1 ALVLVVGPLPPR
13 GPRPGD
19 RQVPVAH
26 DRGDLG
32 PVDGHV
38 EPHPGPTAWSDV
50 RRHEEAVGSGSDE
63 YLLGAGRRRAPEG
76 HPIIVVTV
84 REGGE
89 LPPADVPGRLAVAE
103 ALTDVRVGQAQ
114 LAQLRHGTHQPAR
127 WCSAIRSRITW
138 SYSGK

>member
-1 ALVLVVGPLPPR
+1 MYSISRLYPSRTTAAISAQSTGTSSYS
-13 GPRPGD
+13 
-19 RQVPVAH
+19 
-26 DRGDLG
+26 
-32 PVDGHV
+32 
-38 EPHPGPTAWSDV
+38 EPTALTDV